1 VRRFG
6 IMTEPAQPLPQRN
19 VYDTEIDHRMN
30 ARRFA
35 AEAATIVIAAVLC
48 AVVANALASRDRKMA
63 LAGSYPNALKVPQQS
78 APPAPMTVPSMETSA
93 AAAPSTITIEPYTTG
108 TLSAPTATA
117 AIQTVGLNPTPP
129 ASKPVKPP
137 TATTIQAPPAA
148 AKPADLSRFAPHDK
162 VAYVELH
169 GDDVAQ
175 LYKAG
180 VLFLDARRSSVYAE
194 GHIAGARSFPVW
206 ESDIMDR
213 VGALAAEGRDPK
225 QPIVIY
231 CSGGD
236 CEDSHMLAEK
246 LWGVFFNNA
255 YVYKDGFPDWK
266 ARGGAIH
273 TGDKP

>member
-1 VRRFG
+1 
-6 IMTEPAQPLPQRN
+6 
-19 VYDTEIDHRMN
+19 MN

-35 AEAATIVIAAVLC
+35 AEAATLIIAAVLC

-63 LAGSYPNALKVPQQS
+63 LAGSYPNALRVPPQS
-78 APPAPMTVPSMETSA
+78 APPVPMPAPSPSETSTTAAVPSTV
-93 AAAPSTITIEPYTTG
+93 TLEPYTTA
-108 TLSAPTATA
+108 TLAAPTATA
-117 AIQTVGLNPTPP
+117 AIQTVGTNPNPPQGKPVTPP
-129 ASKPVKPP
+129 AP
-137 TATTIQAPPAA
+137 TTTQAQAPPPA

-175 LYKAG
+175 LYKSG

-213 VGALAAEGRDPK
+213 VGALANENRDPK

-246 LWGVFFNNA
+246 LWGVFFTNA

-273 TGDKP
+273 TGDQP